1 VELATFRKPKA
12 MYFLSYVEYRPNTSN
27 IMKKDHANGRSLM
40 GEGREKKEI
49 KVNMVD
55 VLSMQE

>member
-1 VELATFRKPKA
+1 
-12 MYFLSYVEYRPNTSN
+12 
-27 IMKKDHANGRSLM
+27 MKKDHANGRSLM